1 MNKKISRKMLS
12 SVEQD
17 EFDIQSPLQV
27 KLIISS
33 DKSSLRDDALV

>member
-1 MNKKISRKMLS
+1 MNQKPEKLVLEELIVKMPS

-27 KLIISS
+27 KHIKKLS
-33 DKSSLRDDALV
+33 

>member
-1 MNKKISRKMLS
+1 MLEKLIVKMPS

-27 KLIISS
+27 KLGIHI
-33 DKSSLRDDALV
+33 